1 MVSNMG
7 DVTEKAM
14 IALAKTMD
22 FDGNGRSLVEM

>member
-7 DVTEKAM
+7 DTTEKAM

-22 FDGNGRSLVEM
+22 FDGDGRSLVEM